1 MLQEA
6 MPRKA
11 VEALEGQVR
20 NLAERV
26 DQTRHAGADGA
37 ALTGIERG
45 LAEVRDALRG
55 LTPAENLIGVDQAV
69 QQLSQKIDLIAGNT
83 QDPAA
88 LKQLEGSILAMRGI
102 VSHVASNDAL
112 AKLSDEVRALAGKV
126 DQAAGAGGA
135 SSVLSAL
142 ESRIATLADA
152 LEARNQGG
160 QAAPHEIEAVVK
172 GLIDKI
178 ERIQLTPATRRRSDI
193 SRTVSPSWSRSSTP
207 PTPGSITSRRSSAGS
222 PSCYPSRAPACP
234 EPRAR
239 AGGALP
245 PEVDVLSRDLADL
258 RQTEKKTQDAL
269 EIVHGTLGHVVDRL
283 AMIETDMRGKPRRDA
298 APAKPAAPSPSPRR

>member
-1 MLQEA
+1 
-6 MPRKA
+6 
-11 VEALEGQVR
+11 V
-20 NLAERV
+20 
-26 DQTRHAGADGA
+26 
-37 ALTGIERG
+37 
-45 LAEVRDALRG
+45 

-69 QQLSQKIDLIAGNT
+69 QQLSQKIDLIAGNA

-126 DQAAGAGGA
+126 DQAAAGGA
-135 SSVLSAL
+135 SSIFSAL

-160 QAAPHEIEAVVK
+160 PGCAARDRDRRQGTV
-172 GLIDKI
+172 IDKI
-178 ERIQLTPATRRRSDI
+178 ERIQLTAATRRLSAI

-207 PTPGSITSRRSSAGS
+207 PTQGSTTSRRSSAGS
-222 PSCYPSRAPACP
+222 PSCSSISSPACA
-234 EPRAR
+234 EPCAR
-239 AGGALP
+239 RRHAAA
-245 PEVDVLSRDLADL
+245 EVDMLSRDLADL
-258 RQTEKKTQDAL
+258 RQTEKKTQDTL

-283 AMIETDMRGKPRRDA
+283 ADDRD
-298 APAKPAAPSPSPRR
+298 